1 MIVSQN
7 KRLRFALV
15 DYDNVNPQKV
25 MYKYISVI
33 ILAVLISNCS
43 KLDELTKFNMD
54 YDTQVTIPSTAGIN
68 LPFDVLTPETETNS
82 ESTFESNDTRK
93 DLIEEIKLTKL
104 QLVITAPSDAD
115 FSFLESIEVYIS
127 AAGLDE
133 IKIAS
138 KVEVPETVSTLD
150 LEVSDVDLK
159 EYIKKD
165 NYSLRLN
172 TVTDEA
178 MSQDHQIDV
187 KSTFFVDAKILGL

>member
-1 MIVSQN
+1 MIRRYLSI
-7 KRLRFALV
+7 LV
-15 DYDNVNPQKV
+15 F
-25 MYKYISVI
+25 
-33 ILAVLISNCS
+33 ILVFTGCD

-54 YDTQVTIPSTAGIN
+54 YDTQVTIPSTTGIN
-68 LPFDVLTPETETNS
+68 LPFDVLTPNTETNS

-93 DLIEEIKLTKL
+93 DLVEEIKLTKL
-104 QLVITAPSDAD
+104 QLEVTTPSDAD

-127 AAGLDE
+127 AEGLDE
-133 IKIAS
+133 ILIAS
-138 KVEVPETVSTLD
+138 KVEVPESVSALD
-150 LEVSDVDLK
+150 REVMDTDLK

-178 MSQDHQIDV
+178 ISQDHEIDV

>member
-1 MIVSQN
+1 M
-7 KRLRFALV
+7 R
-15 DYDNVNPQKV
+15 
-25 MYKYISVI
+25 KYISVI
-33 ILAVLISNCS
+33 ILAVLLSNCS

-54 YDTQVTIPSTAGIN
+54 YDTQVTIPSSAGIN
-68 LPFDVLTPETETNS
+68 LPFDVLTPDTETNS

-93 DLIEEIKLTKL
+93 DLIEEIKLTQL
-104 QLVITAPSDAD
+104 QLVITSPSDAD
-115 FSFLESIEVYIS
+115 FSFLESIEVFIS
-127 AAGLDE
+127 ADGLDE
-133 IKIAS
+133 LKIAS

-150 LEVSDVDLK
+150 LEVSDTDLK
-159 EYIKKD
+159 DYIKKD